1 MELYFLDDGSLVIN
15 KKTSIQL
22 IDPDGF
28 EVVRTIGSHQLTT
41 GLTGKEVFDLL
52 TKNGVQSSEESI
64 RAGDREDKCPIR
76 KDK

>member
-1 MELYFLDDGSLVIN
+1 MELFFLDDGSLVIN
-15 KKTSIQL
+15 KKTSTQL

-28 EVVRTIGSHQLTT
+28 EVVRTIGSHQLST
-41 GLTGKEVFDLL
+41 GLTGKEVFDILV
-52 TKNGVQSSEESI
+52 KNGLSNSKESI